1 MSLAAAPARVY
12 DSHMETQWYLLKFA
26 SNEIFGPASLAQLRT
41 WATEAKI
48 SPMDRVSN
56 DSRKTWQRAPM
67 VTELQ
72 MDWLI
77 EMPDN
82 FLYGPTSVGTLQEFL
97 ATGEIDENVTVIN
110 TLEGKTSRIN
120 ELPFFQASPHRVRGS
135 QEINPS
141 SPASA
146 QAGDPLSALNQRC
159 QWLERQNIELQRDV
173 TRWQEVAESLRQQ
186 FIEATGAEP
195 R

>member
-1 MSLAAAPARVY
+1 MSLAAAPARAY
-12 DSHMETQWYLLKFA
+12 GNQMETQWYLLKFA
-26 SNEIFGPASLAQLRT
+26 SNEIFGPASLGQLRT

-48 SPMDRVSN
+48 SPMDRVSK
-56 DSRKTWQRAPM
+56 DGRKSWQRAPM
-67 VTELQ
+67 IKELL

-97 ATGEIDENVTVIN
+97 ATGEIDENVNVIN
-110 TLEGKTSRIN
+110 TVEGKTTRIS

-141 SPASA
+141 SPSSA
-146 QAGDPLSALNQRC
+146 QASDPLSALNQRC
-159 QWLERQNIELQRDV
+159 QWLERQNIELQREV
-173 TRWQEVAESLRQQ
+173 SRWQELAGSLRQQ
-186 FIEATGAEP
+186 FIESTGTEP

>member
-1 MSLAAAPARVY
+1 MSLADAPARAYV
-12 DSHMETQWYLLKFA
+12 SVMEIQWYLLKFA
-26 SNEIFGPASLAQLRT
+26 SNEIFGPASLGQLRT

-67 VTELQ
+67 VTELS

-110 TLEGKTSRIN
+110 TLEGITTRIS

-141 SPASA
+141 SPSSA
-146 QAGDPLSALNQRC
+146 QASDPLSALNQRC
-159 QWLERQNIELQRDV
+159 QWLERQNIDLQREV
-173 TRWQEVAESLRQQ
+173 SRWQELSESLRQQ
-186 FIEATGAEP
+186 YIEHTGTEP

>member
-1 MSLAAAPARVY
+1 M
-12 DSHMETQWYLLKFA
+12 DIQWYLLKFA
-26 SNEIFGPASLAQLRT
+26 SNEIFGPASLGQLRT

-56 DSRKTWQRAPM
+56 DTRKTWQRAPM

-110 TLEGKTSRIN
+110 TLEGKTTRLN

-141 SPASA
+141 SSPTA
-146 QAGDPLSALNQRC
+146 QASDPLSALNQRC
-159 QWLERQNIELQRDV
+159 QWLERQNIELQREV
-173 TRWQEVAESLRQQ
+173 ARWQELAESLRQQ
-186 FIEATGAEP
+186 FIENTGAEP